1 MFTGRSA
8 RGQGGKAAYARDVR
22 DGPVRR
28 GVKRIAL
35 WRFRLDLA
43 LTRAIRRA
51 RGERPYRLGG
61 ECGRCARCCEAPA
74 IQVGRAVFH
83 LRSLRT
89 PFLWWQ
95 RAVNGFELREE
106 DPRQRLFVFR
116 CTHFDVATRRCD
128 SYDSRPG
135 MCRDYPRALLWQPS
149 PEMLP
154 GCGYRPVNPRAVALQ
169 AALDAHAITPE
180 QRERLR
186 KGLHLE

>member
-1 MFTGRSA
+1 
-8 RGQGGKAAYARDVR
+8 
-22 DGPVRR
+22 VRR
-28 GVKRIAL
+28 VVKRIAL

-61 ECGRCARCCEAPA
+61 ECGRCARCCEAPT
-74 IQVGRAVFH
+74 IQVGRTLFH
-83 LRSLRT
+83 LRSLRG

-95 RAVNGFELREE
+95 RVVNGFELR
-106 DPRQRLFVFR
+106 DADARQRLFVFH
-116 CTHFDVATRRCD
+116 CTHFDTVTRTCD
-128 SYDSRPG
+128 SYASRPG

-154 GCGYRPVNPRAVALQ
+154 GCGYRPLHPRAIALQ
-169 AALDAHAITPE
+169 RALDAQAMTPE

>member
-1 MFTGRSA
+1 MLAAAARAVKGKLGR
-8 RGQGGKAAYARDVR
+8 VR
-22 DGPVRR
+22 DGTVRR
-28 GVKRIAL
+28 AVKRVTL
-35 WRFRLDLA
+35 WRFRVDLA

-61 ECGRCARCCEAPA
+61 ECRRCARCCEAPG

-83 LRSLRT
+83 LRSLRE

-95 RAVNGFELREE
+95 RVVNGFELRSQ
-106 DPRQRLFVFR
+106 DPRHRLFVFH
-116 CTHFDVATRRCD
+116 CTHFDLATRTCD

-135 MCRDYPRALLWQPS
+135 MCRDYPRALLWQPN

-154 GCGYRPVNPRAVALQ
+154 GCGYRPQDPRASSLLRAI
-169 AALDAHAITPE
+169 DAQPLTPE

-186 KGLHLE
+186 KGLRLE